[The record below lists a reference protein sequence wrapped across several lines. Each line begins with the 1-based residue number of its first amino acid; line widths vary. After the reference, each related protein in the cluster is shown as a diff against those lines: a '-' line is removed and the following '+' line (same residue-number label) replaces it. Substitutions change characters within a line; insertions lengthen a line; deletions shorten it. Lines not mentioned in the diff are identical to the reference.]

1 MRGRAVEIE
10 IVLFYVLAVITLVAG
25 QSKNAFLQNGIVLV
39 PQGHRKTDHLA
50 PITDSRQAIL
60 IPAIGARSC
69 LIVGEVF
76 PRISVRAVVF
86 THCAPCTF
94 AEIRSPSFPVLP
106 ARSGF
111 C

>member
-1 MRGRAVEIE
+1 MCGRAVEIE

-50 PITDSRQAIL
+50 PITDSREAIL
-60 IPAIGARSC
+60 IPAIGTRSC
-69 LIVGEVF
+69 LVVGEVF
-76 PRISVRAVVF
+76 PRISVRAVVL
-86 THCAPCTF
+86 THCAPGTF
-94 AEIRSPSFPVLP
+94 AEIRSPALPVLC

-111 C
+111 